1 MDTGPLAIIL
11 VNLVGGGAVLA
22 LLLPAYVLG
31 RRRLVASEEPLA
43 HDPELLTG
51 YRRVTGGPRPVLIFL
66 AAVLGVIVVGLV
78 IQYLVTT
85 QIEPEAG
92 TIAVGASVLVLV
104 AAPVPV
110 VLGIVLVAMLI
121 WLIATTRSRYH
132 YLEQIAHQPGAPEAA
147 ARLRNERGSLGIAGA
162 AGFAAVTCLLLG
174 IGWVGLLFAAAGG
187 AIQCVR
193 NPKCL

>member
-11 VNLVGGGAVLA
+11 VNLVGGAAVLA

-43 HDPELLTG
+43 HDPALLAG
-51 YRRVTGGPRPVLIFL
+51 YRHVTGGARPVLIFL
-66 AAVLGVIVVGLV
+66 AVVLGVIVVGLV
-78 IQYLVTT
+78 IQYLITE
-85 QIEPEAG
+85 QLEPDAG
-92 TIAVGASVLVLV
+92 MIAAGVSALVFI
-104 AAPVPV
+104 AAPVP
-110 VLGIVLVAMLI
+110 IVLAIVLIAMLI
-121 WLIATTRSRYH
+121 WLIATTRARYH

-147 ARLRNERGSLGIAGA
+147 AQLRNERGSLGIAGA

-174 IGWVGLLFAAAGG
+174 IGWIALLFAAAGG